1 MKEEYFRRKI
11 MKKALAIVLCLMML
25 VLSACGSPQDK
36 LVGKWKLTKVSGST
50 TDSDMSLFVEAG

>member
-1 MKEEYFRRKI
+1 